1 MTDIDETQGTREP
14 AVAREAAD
22 ETSVRLSMVV
32 KAPIERA
39 FSVFTERIVSWWPR
53 EHHIGTVEMAVAIV
67 EPRTGGRWYEL
78 GVDGSECNWGVV
90 LAWDPPRHL
99 ALSWHLDG
107 DFRYDA
113 DARRSSRVDVRFE
126 TLGDGTTRAEPEHS
140 GLDRHGPSWRR
151 LRDGVASPNGWR
163 LSLPRFALVAEA
175 LATESPRP

>member
-67 EPRTGGRWYEL
+67 EPHTGGRWYEL
-78 GVDGSECNWGVV
+78 
-90 LAWDPPRHL
+90 AFPR
-99 ALSWHLDG
+99 AG
-107 DFRYDA
+107 
-113 DARRSSRVDVRFE
+113 
-126 TLGDGTTRAEPEHS
+126 TRAEPGIAS
-140 GLDRHGPSWRR
+140 ADRS
-151 LRDGVASPNGWR
+151 
-163 LSLPRFALVAEA
+163 
-175 LATESPRP
+175 